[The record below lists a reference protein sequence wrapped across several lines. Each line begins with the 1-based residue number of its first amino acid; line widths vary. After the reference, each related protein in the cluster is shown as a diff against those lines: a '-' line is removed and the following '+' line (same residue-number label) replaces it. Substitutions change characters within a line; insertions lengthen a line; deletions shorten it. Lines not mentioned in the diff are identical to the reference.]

1 MIHKESG
8 FQILYFGYLQIPRIQ
23 NRSIKG
29 PYLEDDSTHY
39 TNIYE
44 QIIHSNRKYKYFINL
59 YIQKSLFLAGLCR
72 HLDSL
77 SAFYVGFEFYG
88 CKEMDKPLYK

>member
-1 MIHKESG
+1 MIHKKSG

-23 NRSIKG
+23 NRSITG
-29 PYLEDDSTHY
+29 PYLEAHPTHY
-39 TNIYE
+39 SNFHEQNIY
-44 QIIHSNRKYKYFINL
+44 SNRKYKYFIKL
-59 YIQKSLFLAGLCR
+59 YIEKSLFLARLCL

-77 SAFYVGFEFYG
+77 SAFYVGSKFYV